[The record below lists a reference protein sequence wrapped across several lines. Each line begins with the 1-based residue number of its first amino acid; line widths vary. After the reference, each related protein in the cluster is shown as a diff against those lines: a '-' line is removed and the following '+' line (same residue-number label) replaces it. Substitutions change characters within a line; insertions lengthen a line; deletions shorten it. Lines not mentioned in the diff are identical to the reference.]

1 MTMLYA
7 NAATDRT
14 TGVVKLVICATPQEI
29 PWKDVVLDWTKIIGD
44 GQLKEHNANAAID
57 KIAGDATTVIFAIP
71 EEINAN
77 AEISKKIGDA
87 TNATEISD

>member
-1 MTMLYA
+1 MYA

-14 TGVVKLVICATPQEI
+14 TGLVKLAICATPQEI
-29 PWKDVVLDWTKIIGD
+29 LWRDVVRDWTKIIGD

-57 KIAGDATTVIFAIP
+57 KIAGDAITAISAIQ
-71 EEINAN
+71 EAINAN
-77 AEISKKIGDA
+77 AEINKRIGDA